1 MRARSFQILLLLA
14 LFPARAVAQ
23 QPADLARAKESFN
36 AGAMAYSMGEYAA
49 AIQALDAAYA
59 ITPLPAI
66 AFSLAQ
72 AERRQYFVDH
82 NRDHL
87 DRAILLFRKY
97 LDQVPS
103 GGRRADA
110 VDALSQLEPL
120 AAVPMTPAGPSSSTS
135 SVRPTRLFITTE
147 APGAQVSV
155 DGSAPSPA
163 PWIHEV
169 EPGQHRVEVSA
180 EGFHPEERD
189 VVAVAGELIPA
200 SVLLREKPS
209 TVSVWSDSD
218 AALYVDGTF
227 VRRGGEGVL
236 LELPSGAHRLDVAQ
250 KGYFVS
256 SHALELERGQ
266 NQNLHVTLAPTSQRQ
281 VSRALY
287 VASGVALGVGV
298 VAGAMA
304 LHAQGNAQDF
314 LDKKGQGNV
323 TSGELSEYNS
333 DIAARDRYRIV
344 AAVGV
349 GASALF
355 FLTGLLLHELDQPHL
370 QEASRLG
377 RTPAAHG
384 MGVAVTPLVFP
395 GGGGALFSF

>member
-1 MRARSFQILLLLA
+1 VVLA
-14 LFPARAVAQ
+14 LFPARVAAQ
-23 QPADLARAKESFN
+23 QPADVARAKESFN
-36 AGAMAYSMGEYAA
+36 AGAMAYSMGEYSA

-82 NRDHL
+82 KREHV

-110 VDALSQLEPL
+110 VDALAQLEPI
-120 AAVPMTPAGPSSSTS
+120 AAVPMSPAGPSSSGD
-135 SVRPTRLFITTE
+135 SVRPTRLFITSE

-155 DGSAPSPA
+155 DGGAPAPS

-169 EPGQHRVEVSA
+169 EPGQHRVQVSA
-180 EGFHPEERD
+180 EGFYPEERN

-200 SVLLREKPS
+200 AVPLREKPS
-209 TVSVWSDSD
+209 TVAVWSDSD
-218 AALYVDGTF
+218 AALYVDGTYA
-227 VRRGGEGVL
+227 RRGGEGVV

-256 SHALELERGQ
+256 SNGLQLERGQ
-266 NQNLHVTLAPTSQRQ
+266 NQNLHVTLVPTPQRQ
-281 VSRALY
+281 VARAFF
-287 VASGVALGVGV
+287 VAGGVAFGVGV
-298 VAGAMA
+298 VAGALA

-314 LDKKGQGNV
+314 LDKRAQGNV
-323 TSGELSEYNS
+323 TSSELSEYNS
-333 DIAARDRYRIV
+333 DVSSRDRYRV
-344 AAVGV
+344 AAAIGL
-349 GASALF
+349 GTSAAF

-370 QEASRLG
+370 QESSR
-377 RTPAAHG
+377 P
-384 MGVAVTPLVFP
+384 GVAVTPLVFR